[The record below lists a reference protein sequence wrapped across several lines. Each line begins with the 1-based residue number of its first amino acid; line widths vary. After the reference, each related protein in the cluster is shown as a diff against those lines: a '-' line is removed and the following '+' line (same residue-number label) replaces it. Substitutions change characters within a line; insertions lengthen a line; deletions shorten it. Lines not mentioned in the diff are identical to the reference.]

1 MYKVLVVISILA
13 VLVGFFM
20 LSEATMGVG
29 IIAVAVLFAAWA
41 RIAQAAA
48 YESRGGE

>member
-1 MYKVLVVISILA
+1 MYKLLVLVSIF
-13 VLVGFFM
+13 VLVVGFFM

-29 IIAVAVLFAAWA
+29 IIATAVLFAAWA

-48 YESRGGE
+48 YESKGGN